1 MDANTRKAL
10 KARIKEVL
18 KKLETNN
25 MSAAYV
31 NNKDEALS
39 LIKSIIP
46 KGSFTASGG
55 SMTLKECG
63 IKEYIEKETDYHTE
77 HRDAYDA
84 EFYLSSA
91 NAITEHG
98 EIYQVDG
105 RSNRISAISYGPKH
119 VVIVAGYNKLVPDLK
134 GAIERVKRLSA
145 PANAIRLCQD
155 TPCAKTGI
163 CVSKYADE
171 RNLGAGG
178 CSSDERICCNTLIM
192 SKQREKGRVIV
203 IIIGEEYGY

>member
-1 MDANTRKAL
+1 MDANTIKAL
-10 KARIKEVL
+10 KARMKEVL
-18 KKLETNN
+18 KKLEDNN
-25 MSAAYV
+25 MRAAFV
-31 NNKDEALS
+31 NNKEEALS
-39 LIKSIIP
+39 LIKTIIP

-63 IKEYIEKETDYHTE
+63 IKEYIEKETDYHSE

-105 RSNRISAISYGPKH
+105 RSNRISALVYGPKH

-134 GAIERVKRLSA
+134 SAIERVKREAA

-155 TPCAKTGI
+155 TPCAKNGV
-163 CVSKYADE
+163 CASKHADD
-171 RNLGAGG
+171 RHLCANG
-178 CSSDERICCNTLIM
+178 CNSDERICCNTLIM
-192 SKQREKGRVIV
+192 SKQREKDRVIV

>member
-10 KARIKEVL
+10 KARMKDVL
-18 KKLETNN
+18 KRLEENN

-31 NNKDEALS
+31 NNKEEALS
-39 LIKSIIP
+39 LIKTIIP
-46 KGSFTASGG
+46 KDSFTASGG

-63 IKEYIEKETDYHTE
+63 IKDYLEKETDYHRE

-119 VVIVAGYNKLVPDLK
+119 VVIIAGYNKLVPDLRS
-134 GAIERVKRLSA
+134 AIERVKRDAA

-155 TPCAKTGI
+155 TPCAKNGV
-163 CVSKYADE
+163 CVAKHADD
-171 RNLGAGG
+171 RNLGAMG
-178 CSSDERICCNTLIM
+178 CNSDERICCNTLIM

>member
-10 KARIKEVL
+10 KARIKDVL
-18 KKLETNN
+18 KRLEENN

-31 NNKDEALS
+31 NDKDEALS

-55 SMTLKECG
+55 SITLKECG
-63 IKEYIEKETDYHTE
+63 IKEYLEKETDYHTE
-77 HRDAYDA
+77 HRDAYNA

-105 RSNRISAISYGPKH
+105 RSNRISAISYGPEH

-134 GAIERVKRLSA
+134 GAIERVKRLSS

-155 TPCAKTGI
+155 TPCAKSGI

-171 RNLGAGG
+171 RHMGAGG
-178 CSSDERICCNTLIM
+178 CNSDERICCNTLIM